1 MQHLNFRI
9 RNEQKQQRPSV
20 ARTQLTYCDIL
31 HTIRALLFLND
42 LIFMSNM
49 FMSTS
54 DHTRFI
60 LEIYVVLLS
69 L

>member
-49 FMSTS
+49 FMSTW